1 MSVTTAPVQD
11 AQLNRLYEVAQ
22 EYRAKGY
29 GVIVGPSQH
38 ELPEFLRGFQP
49 DLVVTSDA
57 DNAAV
62 TVKSRQAIVGTTAL
76 SRMAAALE
84 QQPGWRCELVFVPS
98 DADREQR
105 LPDSADLNRVR
116 ALLAQAHT
124 LRGSSIA
131 IVPAVVAA
139 ETAMLIALER
149 EGLDLASP
157 YPSAA
162 MKTLFAYGLL
172 SREQYDALDAA
183 TRIRDDVAHGRTGDV
198 DVEPWLTAVEPIVQ
212 ELLSGTMG

>member
-1 MSVTTAPVQD
+1 MSGITAPAQD
-11 AQLNRLYEVAQ
+11 AQVKRLYEVAQ

-38 ELPEFLRGFQP
+38 ELPEFLRGFEP

-62 TVKSRQAIVGTTAL
+62 IIKPRRALLGTNAS
-76 SRMAAALE
+76 SRMAAAIE
-84 QQPGWRCELVFVPS
+84 QQPGWRCELVLVPS
-98 DADREQR
+98 GADLEQR
-105 LPDSADLNRVR
+105 LPDSASVNRVGE
-116 ALLAQAHT
+116 LLAQAHS
-124 LRGSSIA
+124 LRGSCIA
-131 IVPAVVAA
+131 IIPAMAAA

-172 SREQYDALDAA
+172 SREQYDELDAA
-183 TRIRDDVAHGRTGDV
+183 TRVRDDVAHGRTGDV
-198 DVEPWLTAVEPIVQ
+198 DV
-212 ELLSGTMG
+212 